1 MDWSGTVSKH
11 KLGADGIVELIM
23 VEPFLLGTVYT
34 DHLPLGGKRER
45 ERERERKRE
54 RERELCFFN
63 LPLGGKRER
72 ERERESVSSIL
83 TTCISMH

>member
-45 ERERERKRE
+45 EREREREK
-54 RERELCFFN
+54 
-63 LPLGGKRER
+63 ER
-72 ERERESVSSIL
+72 ERERECVSSIL
-83 TTCISMH
+83 TTCISMHCL